1 MGLNGWDLV
10 RKLTDNP
17 GGFAATAATFH
28 FSMLGFLA
36 AFLAIA
42 VAIGQTP
49 AFNSYRKNGNLVVQL
64 CLVCLTMV
72 ELVFGFI
79 FSMLMM
85 TAIVGQGLVI
95 LNIYMIAVCLI
106 MILVSLSPIVFMLLQ
121 ITSSDG

>member
-1 MGLNGWDLV
+1 MGLDGLDLV
-10 RKLTDNP
+10 RKLADNP

-49 AFNSYRKNGNLVVQL
+49 AFTSYRKNGNLAVQL
-64 CLVCLTMV
+64 YLVSLTMV
-72 ELVFGFI
+72 ELVFGFV

-85 TAIVGQGLVI
+85 TAIVGPNLVV
-95 LNIYMIAVCLI
+95 LNIYMIAVCLT
-106 MILVSLSPIVFMLLQ
+106 MILVSLLPIVFMLLQ
-121 ITSSDG
+121 VASSE